1 MQIFNLDESSGGDSV
16 TSTQHPQ
23 LKKKTLIRGKWKE
36 KQLNHPIKSDA
47 INRDSASWGLP
58 AG

>member
-47 INRDSASWGLP
+47 INRDSAS
-58 AG
+58 